1 MPQIIQYIDAIARHR
16 QRDVLYLVF
25 GARTVREYMRE
36 ESTDDDADGDVFD
49 TLDEWE
55 RTPNRQLVLDWL
67 DEQGMAWQPCG
78 GFANVNVMPP
88 YMGFVYVDVPYD
100 TALPEYQKLEAF
112 LEQADGSRV
121 FPDVLFCYVPLAMA
135 MNNAKH
141 DDPDFWAR
149 WAEEN

>member
-1 MPQIIQYIDAIARHR
+1 MPQIIQYIDAIARQK

-25 GARTVREYMRE
+25 GERTVRAYMHE
-36 ESTDDDADGDVFD
+36 ASAEDDADSGIFDV
-49 TLDEWE
+49 LHEWE
-55 RTPNRQLVLDWL
+55 RTPNRQMVLDWL
-67 DEQGMAWQPCG
+67 DEQGIAWQSCG
-78 GFANVNVMPP
+78 GFANVNSMPP

-121 FPDVLFCYVPLAMA
+121 FPDVLFCYVPLDMA
-135 MNNAKH
+135 MNNAEH

>member
-1 MPQIIQYIDAIARHR
+1 MPQMIQYIDAIARQKR
-16 QRDVLYLVF
+16 RDVLYLVF
-25 GARTVREYMRE
+25 GVRTVRAYMHE
-36 ESTDDDADGDVFD
+36 ASAEDDADSGIFDV
-49 TLDEWE
+49 LHEWE
-55 RTPNRQLVLDWL
+55 RTPNRQMVLDWL

-78 GFANVNVMPP
+78 GFTHVNCMRP

-121 FPDVLFCYVPLAMA
+121 FPDVLFCYVPLDMA
-135 MNNAKH
+135 MNNAEH

>member
-1 MPQIIQYIDAIARHR
+1 
-16 QRDVLYLVF
+16 
-25 GARTVREYMRE
+25 
-36 ESTDDDADGDVFD
+36 
-49 TLDEWE
+49 
-55 RTPNRQLVLDWL
+55 
-67 DEQGMAWQPCG
+67 MAWQPCG

>member
-1 MPQIIQYIDAIARHR
+1 MPLIIEYIDAIARQKR
-16 QRDVLYLVF
+16 RDVLYLVF
-25 GARTVREYMRE
+25 GARTVREYMHE
-36 ESTDDDADGDVFD
+36 ASAEDDADSGIFDV
-49 TLDEWE
+49 LHEWE
-55 RTPNRQLVLDWL
+55 RTPNRQMVLDWL
-67 DEQGMAWQPCG
+67 DEQGIAWQSCG
-78 GFANVNVMPP
+78 GFANVNSMPP

-121 FPDVLFCYVPLAMA
+121 FPDVLFCYVPLDMA
-135 MNNAKH
+135 MNNAEH

>member
-1 MPQIIQYIDAIARHR
+1 MPLIIEYIDAIARQKR
-16 QRDVLYLVF
+16 RDVLYLVF
-25 GARTVREYMRE
+25 GARTVRAYMHE
-36 ESTDDDADGDVFD
+36 ASAEDDADSGIFDV
-49 TLDEWE
+49 LHEWE
-55 RTPNRQLVLDWL
+55 RTPNRQMVLDWL
-67 DEQGMAWQPCG
+67 DEQGIAWQSCG
-78 GFANVNVMPP
+78 GFANVNSMPP

-121 FPDVLFCYVPLAMA
+121 FPDVLFCYVPLDMA
-135 MNNAKH
+135 MNNAEH

>member
-1 MPQIIQYIDAIARHR
+1 MHEASA
-16 QRDVLYLVF
+16 
-25 GARTVREYMRE
+25 E
-36 ESTDDDADGDVFD
+36 DDADSGIFDV
-49 TLDEWE
+49 LHEWE
-55 RTPNRQLVLDWL
+55 RTPNRQMVLDWL
-67 DEQGMAWQPCG
+67 DEQGIAWQSCG
-78 GFANVNVMPP
+78 GFANVNSMPP

-121 FPDVLFCYVPLAMA
+121 FPDVLFCYVPLDMA
-135 MNNAKH
+135 MNNAEH

>member
-1 MPQIIQYIDAIARHR
+1 MPQIIQYVDAIARQK

-25 GARTVREYMRE
+25 GARTVRAYMHE
-36 ESTDDDADGDVFD
+36 ASAEDDADSGIFDV
-49 TLDEWE
+49 LHEWE
-55 RTPNRQLVLDWL
+55 RTPNRQMVLDWL

-78 GFANVNVMPP
+78 GFTHVNCMRP

-121 FPDVLFCYVPLAMA
+121 FPDVLFCYVPLDMA
-135 MNNAKH
+135 MNNAEH

>member
-1 MPQIIQYIDAIARHR
+1 
-16 QRDVLYLVF
+16 
-25 GARTVREYMRE
+25 MR
-36 ESTDDDADGDVFD
+36 
-49 TLDEWE
+49 
-55 RTPNRQLVLDWL
+55 
-67 DEQGMAWQPCG
+67 
-78 GFANVNVMPP
+78 P

-121 FPDVLFCYVPLAMA
+121 FPDVLFCYVPLDMA
-135 MNNAKH
+135 MNNAEH